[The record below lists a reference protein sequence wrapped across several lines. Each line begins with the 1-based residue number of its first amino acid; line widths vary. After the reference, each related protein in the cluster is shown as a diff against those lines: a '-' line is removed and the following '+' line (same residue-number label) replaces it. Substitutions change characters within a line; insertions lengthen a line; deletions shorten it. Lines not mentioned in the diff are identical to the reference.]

1 MGPGHTGTMRALLPL
16 VVIATVCHSVAAIVD
31 FSFYPQ
37 LAQNCLY
44 QSSNGSKCDEGTVSA
59 TNNCLCTNGGSFITN
74 TAKCLGREDPDDVV
88 PVYQTMKTACTDSK
102 TPIKISQDEFIK
114 AATVASTTTPAATTR
129 ASDTATITQTVTSTA
144 SVAPGDKDKDK
155 EEPKKGLSA
164 GALAGI
170 VGGGV
175 AALAV
180 VGGLIF
186 FFIWRRRRRDG
197 EESHPMLPQ
206 HGVGMHAALPPH
218 PAQAGMPSPGMPYH
232 AGAAN
237 EWPDDRKWRPSPN
250 PSDHRASAGFS
261 WETPYDPYAT
271 PKFAAP
277 PPPPPPPPAA
287 YELVGSDSHVPS
299 EVPGSPP
306 IMEMDGTPVPQPQD
320 RFRPYRG

>member
-1 MGPGHTGTMRALLPL
+1 MRALLPL

-44 QSSNGSKCDEGTVSA
+44 QSSNSSKCDEGTVSA

-74 TAKCLGREDPDDVV
+74 TAKCLGREDPADVV
-88 PVYQTMKTACTDSK
+88 PVYQTMKTACSDSK
-102 TPIKISQDEFIK
+102 TPIKVTEAEFVK
-114 AATVASTTTPAATTR
+114 AAAVSSTTTAATTR
-129 ASDTATITQTVTSTA
+129 ASETPTVTQTVTSTA
-144 SVAPGDKDKDK
+144 SPAPGDKNKED
-155 EEPKKGLSA
+155 EEPSKGLST

-170 VGGGV
+170 IGGAV

-186 FFIWRRRRRDG
+186 FLIWRRRRRDG

-218 PAQAGMPSPGMPYH
+218 AAQAGMPSPGMPSPGMPYH

-250 PSDHRASAGFS
+250 PSDHRPSAGFS

-271 PKFAAP
+271 PKLATP
-277 PPPPPPPPAA
+277 PPPAPPPPAA
-287 YELVGSDSHVPS
+287 YELVGSDSHLPA